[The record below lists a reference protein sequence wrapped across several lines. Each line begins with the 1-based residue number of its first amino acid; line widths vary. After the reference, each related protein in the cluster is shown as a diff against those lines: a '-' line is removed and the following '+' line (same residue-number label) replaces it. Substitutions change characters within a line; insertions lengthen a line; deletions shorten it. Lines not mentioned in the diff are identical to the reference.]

1 MTGAQQNIDFAMG
14 FRLTSPKEILYL
26 LGESMTGAHQNTDF
40 AMGFRF
46 KSQREILYVLR
57 GFYNRNPSK

>member
-26 LGESMTGAHQNTDF
+26 LGDSMTGAHQNIDF

-46 KSQREILYVLR
+46 KSPKEILYFLG
-57 GFYNRNPSK
+57 GF